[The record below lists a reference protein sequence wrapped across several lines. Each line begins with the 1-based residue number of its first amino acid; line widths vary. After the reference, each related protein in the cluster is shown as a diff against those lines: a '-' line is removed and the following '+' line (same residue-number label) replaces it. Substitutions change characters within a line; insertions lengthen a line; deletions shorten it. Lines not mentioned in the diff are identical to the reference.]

1 MKIYLLIAKR
11 FLFPK
16 NDFRSNTINL
26 ISFIGL
32 FIGAASIVLSISVLN
47 GFQGILQNETK
58 KLYGDFLVEN
68 LNKLNYKNVFQDS
81 NVEHKNIS
89 IFHED
94 EFLIISGNI
103 QNIIEFKS
111 VSNESLNEFYNLSLQ
126 NDFQYLFP
134 DEVIIGKSLSNRL
147 NLDIGDKIQIISKDF
162 KLNPLSLPNIY
173 EFKVSNIFSN
183 RILRSDDFLVFGVN
197 KEIFKKNDIYIE
209 VNGSISDVSDK
220 SLTFLSWKDRN
231 RQLFEATEIEKK
243 ITFFTLLLII
253 LIASFN
259 LCSSI
264 MQISSHKIRDLAIL
278 SSLGMKKS
286 NIKKI
291 FIIYSYL
298 IGLTALCGG
307 ILFALLIILFQN
319 KFSYI
324 KLSSEFYL
332 VDTLP
337 MHILISDVIWLLF
350 GSILL
355 IGIFTN
361 IPLRFI
367 DNFSPMKIINKQLWL

>member
-1 MKIYLLIAKR
+1 MNIYLLIAKR
-11 FLFPK
+11 FLFPRD
-16 NDFRSNTINL
+16 DFRSNTINF

-47 GFQGILQNETK
+47 GFQGILQNEAK
-58 KLYGDFLVEN
+58 KLYGDYLIEDLQNF
-68 LNKLNYKNVFQDS
+68 NYKDTFEDLNIDKMRLSVFQ
-81 NVEHKNIS
+81 
-89 IFHED
+89 ED
-94 EFLIISGNI
+94 EFLIIAQNK

-111 VSNESLNEFYNLSLQ
+111 VSNESLNSFYDLNLQNNFQNLST
-126 NDFQYLFP
+126 
-134 DEVIIGKSLSNRL
+134 EEIIIGKSLANRL
-147 NLDIGDKIQIISKDF
+147 NLDIGDRIQIISKDF
-162 KLNPLSLPNIY
+162 KLNSLSLPDIY
-173 EFKVSNIFSN
+173 QFKVSNIFSN

-197 KEIFKKNDIYIE
+197 KEIFSHNNISIE
-209 VNGSISDVSDK
+209 VNGAISDK
-220 SLTFLSWKDRN
+220 RNQSLTFLSWKDRN

-264 MQISSHKIRDLAIL
+264 MQISSNKIRDLAIF
-278 SSLGMKKS
+278 SSLGMKKN

-307 ILFALLIILFQN
+307 ILFALLVILFQN
-319 KFSYI
+319 KFSFI
-324 KLSSEFYL
+324 KLSPEFYL
-332 VDTLP
+332 VETLP
-337 MHILISDVIWLLF
+337 MQIHISDVFWLLM

-367 DNFSPMKIINKQLWL
+367 NNLSPMKIINKQL

>member
-1 MKIYLLIAKR
+1 MNIYLLIAKR
-11 FLFPK
+11 FLFPR
-16 NDFRSNTINL
+16 NDFRSNTINF

-47 GFQGILQNETK
+47 GFQGILQNEAK
-58 KLYGDFLVEN
+58 KLYGDYLIEDLQNF
-68 LNKLNYKNVFQDS
+68 NYKDTFQDS
-81 NVEHKNIS
+81 NIDKMRLSV
-89 IFHED
+89 FQED
-94 EFLIISGNI
+94 EFLIIAQNK

-111 VSNESLNEFYNLSLQ
+111 VSNESLNSFYNLNLQ
-126 NDFQYLFP
+126 NNFQNIST
-134 DEVIIGKSLSNRL
+134 EEIIIGKSLANRL
-147 NLDIGDKIQIISKDF
+147 NLDIGDRVQIISKDF
-162 KLNPLSLPNIY
+162 KLNSLSLPDIY
-173 EFKVSNIFSN
+173 QFKVSNIFSN

-197 KEIFKKNDIYIE
+197 KEIFRNNNISIE
-209 VNGSISDVSDK
+209 VNGAISGK
-220 SLTFLSWKDRN
+220 RNQSLTFLSWKDRN

-264 MQISSHKIRDLAIL
+264 MQISSHKIRDLAIF
-278 SSLGMKKS
+278 SSLGMKKN

-307 ILFALLIILFQN
+307 IFFALLVILFQN
-319 KFSYI
+319 KFSFI
-324 KLSSEFYL
+324 KLSPEFYL
-332 VDTLP
+332 VETLP
-337 MHILISDVIWLLF
+337 MQIHISDVFWLLM

-367 DNFSPMKIINKQLWL
+367 NNLSPMKIINKQL

>member
-1 MKIYLLIAKR
+1 MSIYLLIARR
-11 FLFPK
+11 FLFPR
-16 NDFRSNTINL
+16 NGFRSNTINF
-26 ISFIGL
+26 ISFVGL

-47 GFQGILQNETK
+47 GFQGILQNEAK
-58 KLYGDFLVEN
+58 KLYGDYLVEDLQN
-68 LNKLNYKNVFQDS
+68 LNFKNTSQDLNIDKMS
-81 NVEHKNIS
+81 LS
-89 IFHED
+89 IFQED
-94 EFLIISGNI
+94 EFLIIAQNK

-111 VSNESLNEFYNLSLQ
+111 VSNESLNSFYDLNLQNNFKNLST
-126 NDFQYLFP
+126 
-134 DEVIIGKSLSNRL
+134 DEIIIGKSLANRL
-147 NLDIGDKIQIISKDF
+147 NLNIGDKIQIVSKDF
-162 KLNPLSLPNIY
+162 KLNSLSLPDIY
-173 EFKVSNIFSN
+173 QFKVSNIFSN

-197 KEIFKKNDIYIE
+197 KEIFRNNNISIE
-209 VNGSISDVSDK
+209 VNGAISGK
-220 SLTFLSWKDRN
+220 RNQSLTFLSWKDRN

-264 MQISSHKIRDLAIL
+264 MQISSNKIRDLAIF
-278 SSLGMKKS
+278 SSLGMKKN

-307 ILFALLIILFQN
+307 ILFALLVILFQN
-319 KFSYI
+319 KFSFI
-324 KLSSEFYL
+324 KLSPEFYL
-332 VDTLP
+332 VETLP
-337 MHILISDVIWLLF
+337 MQIHISDVFWLLM

-367 DNFSPMKIINKQLWL
+367 NNLSPMKIINKQL

>member
-1 MKIYLLIAKR
+1 MNIYLLIAKR
-11 FLFPK
+11 FLFPR

-47 GFQGILQNETK
+47 GFQGILQNEAK
-58 KLYGDFLVEN
+58 KLYGDYLIEDLQNF
-68 LNKLNYKNVFQDS
+68 NYKDTFQDS
-81 NVEHKNIS
+81 NIDKMRLSV
-89 IFHED
+89 FQED
-94 EFLIISGNI
+94 EFLIIAQNK

-111 VSNESLNEFYNLSLQ
+111 VSNESLNSFYNLNLQ
-126 NDFQYLFP
+126 NNFQNLST
-134 DEVIIGKSLSNRL
+134 EEIIIGKSLANRL
-147 NLDIGDKIQIISKDF
+147 NLDIGDRIQIISKDF
-162 KLNPLSLPNIY
+162 KLNSLSLPDIY
-173 EFKVSNIFSN
+173 QFKVSNIFSN

-197 KEIFKKNDIYIE
+197 KEIFRNNNISIE
-209 VNGSISDVSDK
+209 VNGAISDK
-220 SLTFLSWKDRN
+220 RNQSLTFLSWKDRN

-264 MQISSHKIRDLAIL
+264 MQISSNKIRDLAIF
-278 SSLGMKKS
+278 SSLGMKKN

-307 ILFALLIILFQN
+307 ILFALLVILFQN
-319 KFSYI
+319 KFSFI
-324 KLSSEFYL
+324 KLSPEFYL
-332 VDTLP
+332 VETLP
-337 MHILISDVIWLLF
+337 MQIHISDVFWLLM

-367 DNFSPMKIINKQLWL
+367 NNLSPMKIINKQL

>member
-1 MKIYLLIAKR
+1 MNIYLLIARR
-11 FLFPK
+11 FLFPR
-16 NDFRSNTINL
+16 NDFRSNTINF
-26 ISFIGL
+26 ISFVGL

-47 GFQGILQNETK
+47 GFQGILQNEAK
-58 KLYGDFLVEN
+58 KLYGDYLVEDLQN
-68 LNKLNYKNVFQDS
+68 LNFKNTSQDLNIDKMS
-81 NVEHKNIS
+81 LS
-89 IFHED
+89 IFQED
-94 EFLIISGNI
+94 EFLIIAQNK

-111 VSNESLNEFYNLSLQ
+111 VSNESLNSFYDLNLQ
-126 NDFQYLFP
+126 NDFKNLST
-134 DEVIIGKSLSNRL
+134 DEIIIGKSLANRL
-147 NLDIGDKIQIISKDF
+147 NLNIGDKIQMISKNF
-162 KLNPLSLPNIY
+162 NLNSLSLPDIY
-173 EFKVSNIFSN
+173 QFKVSNIFSN

-197 KEIFKKNDIYIE
+197 KEIFSHSNISIE
-209 VNGSISDVSDK
+209 VNGDISDK
-220 SLTFLSWKDRN
+220 RNQSLTFLSWKDRN

-243 ITFFTLLLII
+243 ITFFSLLLII

-264 MQISSHKIRDLAIL
+264 MQISSHKIRDLAIF
-278 SSLGMKKS
+278 SSLGMKKN

-298 IGLTALCGG
+298 IGLSALCGG
-307 ILFALLIILFQN
+307 IIFALLIILFQN
-319 KFSYI
+319 KFSFI

-337 MHILISDVIWLLF
+337 MKILMIDVFWLLM

-367 DNFSPMKIINKQLWL
+367 NNLSPMKIINKQL

>member
-16 NDFRSNTINL
+16 NDFRSNTINF

-367 DNFSPMKIINKQLWL
+367 DNFSPMKIINKQL